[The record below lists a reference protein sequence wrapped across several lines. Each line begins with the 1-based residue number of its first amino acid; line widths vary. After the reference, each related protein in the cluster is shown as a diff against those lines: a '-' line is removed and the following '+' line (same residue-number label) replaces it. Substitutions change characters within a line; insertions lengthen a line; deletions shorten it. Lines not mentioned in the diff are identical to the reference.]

1 MNWAKL
7 GEWRGLLGLWVTGLS
22 GWGRAYQK
30 EARPTT
36 EMSIVFEELD
46 LPLRILT
53 EKPFSYVY
61 LWTKEEGPRGVTF
74 RICAIESA
82 HA

>member
-7 GEWRGLLGLWVTGLS
+7 GEWGGLLGLWVTGLS

-36 EMSIVFEELD
+36 EMSID
-46 LPLRILT
+46 LKILT
-53 EKPFSYVY
+53 SRFADHRAPRTRSCTCTY
-61 LWTKEEGPRGVTF
+61 GRRRRGVIF
-74 RICAIESA
+74 RFCAIEST